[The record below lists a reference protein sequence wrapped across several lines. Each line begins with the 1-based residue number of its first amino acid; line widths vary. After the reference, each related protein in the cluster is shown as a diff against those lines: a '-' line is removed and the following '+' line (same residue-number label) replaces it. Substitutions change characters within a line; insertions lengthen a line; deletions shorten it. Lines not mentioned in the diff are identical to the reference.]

1 MPTLLNIDLFLNVI
15 LIWGQETTMTMT
27 ITGIILACIAGFF
40 GAVVDAIVGGGG
52 LITTPALLAIGMPTH
67 LALGTNK
74 FASSMGTISSSYH
87 FYKSGNMNLK
97 LLKYLLP
104 FSLVGSALGV
114 LAVLA
119 IEPDFLRVLIIG
131 LVICIG
137 AYTLLKKD
145 LGIHNTFTGLTR
157 KKIALGVLLALV
169 LGFYDGFFGPGTGSF
184 LIFGLIHIF
193 GYDFKKASANSKLM
207 NLFSNTTAFVL
218 FLINGKVMFLVAL
231 PMSISMII
239 GARVGAKLAITK
251 GAAFIKPVFITVSFA
266 LVVKMITDLM

>member
-1 MPTLLNIDLFLNVI
+1 
-15 LIWGQETTMTMT
+15 MT
-27 ITGIILACIAGFF
+27 IGILGIVLACIAGFF
-40 GAVVDAIVGGGG
+40 GAMVDAIVGGGG

-74 FASSMGTISSSYH
+74 FASAMGTISSSYH
-87 FYKSGNMNLK
+87 FYKSGNVNFKM
-97 LLKYLLP
+97 LKYLLP

-119 IEPDFLRVLIIG
+119 IEPDFLRVLIIV
-131 LVICIG
+131 LVIFIG
-137 AYTLLKKD
+137 AYTFFKKD
-145 LGIHNTFTGLTR
+145 LGLHDHFTGIDKR
-157 KKIALGVLLALV
+157 KIGLGIALALI

-207 NLFSNTTAFVL
+207 NLFSNFTAFVL
-218 FLINGKVMFLVAL
+218 FLINKKILFAVAI

-239 GARVGAKLAITK
+239 GARVGARLAITK
-251 GAAFIKPVFITVSFA
+251 GASFIKPVFVIVSFS
-266 LVVKMITDLM
+266 LVAKMVMDLL

>member
-1 MPTLLNIDLFLNVI
+1 MSITLIS
-15 LIWGQETTMTMT
+15 
-27 ITGIILACIAGFF
+27 IIVACTAGFF

-87 FYKSGNMNLK
+87 FYKSGNVNFKM
-97 LLKYLLP
+97 LKYMLP
-104 FSLVGSALGV
+104 FSLIGSMLGV

-119 IEPDFLRVLIIG
+119 MEPDFLKVLIIIM
-131 LVICIG
+131 VIIIG
-137 AYTLLKKD
+137 TYTLVKKD
-145 LGIHNTFTGLTR
+145 LGLKDCFTGLTK
-157 KKIALGVLLALV
+157 KKIALGIGLALM

-207 NLFSNTTAFVL
+207 NLFSNITALVLFVL
-218 FLINGKVMFLVAL
+218 NGK
-231 PMSISMII
+231 I
-239 GARVGAKLAITK
+239 
-251 GAAFIKPVFITVSFA
+251 FICHRYSHGN
-266 LVVKMITDLM
+266 

>member
-1 MPTLLNIDLFLNVI
+1 MSITL
-15 LIWGQETTMTMT
+15 TS
-27 ITGIILACIAGFF
+27 IIVACTAGFF

-67 LALGTNK
+67 FALGTNK

-87 FYKSGNMNLK
+87 FYKSGNVNFKM
-97 LLKYLLP
+97 LKYLLP
-104 FSLVGSALGV
+104 FSLVGSMLGV

-119 IEPDFLRVLIIG
+119 MEPDFLKVLIII
-131 LVICIG
+131 LVIIIG
-137 AYTLLKKD
+137 TYTLVKKD
-145 LGIHNTFTGLTR
+145 LGLKDYFTGLTK
-157 KKIALGVLLALV
+157 KKIALGIGLALM

-207 NLFSNTTAFVL
+207 NLFSNTTALVL
-218 FLINGKVMFLVAL
+218 FLLNGKVLFAIAI
-231 PMSISMII
+231 PMAISMVL

-251 GAAFIKPVFITVSFA
+251 GSGFIKPVFIIVSFT
-266 LVVKMITDLM
+266 LVIKMISDLI

>member
-1 MPTLLNIDLFLNVI
+1 MEI
-15 LIWGQETTMTMT
+15 
-27 ITGIILACIAGFF
+27 GIMGIALACIAGFF

-74 FASSMGTISSSYH
+74 FASSLGTLSSSYH
-87 FYKSGNMNLK
+87 FYKSGNVNFKM
-97 LLKYLLP
+97 LKYMLP

-119 IEPDFLRVLIIG
+119 IEPDFLRVLIII
-131 LVICIG
+131 LVVFIG
-137 AYTLLKKD
+137 AYTLFKKN
-145 LGIHNTFTGLTR
+145 LGIHDTFTGIDK
-157 KKIALGVLLALV
+157 KKITLGILLALV

-207 NLFSNTTAFVL
+207 NLFSNLTAFVL
-218 FLINGKVMFLVAL
+218 FLINRKIFFLVAI
-231 PMSISMII
+231 PMSISMVI
-239 GARVGAKLAITK
+239 GARVGARLAITK
-251 GAAFIKPVFITVSFA
+251 GATFIKPVFIIVSFS
-266 LVVKMITDLM
+266 LVIKMIMDLL